1 MDKKKV
7 ILDVDTGSDDAIAI
21 ILAVLHPDLDVLGI
35 TTVNGNK
42 PLPNTTENTLRV
54 IDLLGEGEHIPVYMG
69 CADPMVAELS
79 PERHAESRHPHNI
92 FISTP

>member
-35 TTVNGNK
+35 TTVM
-42 PLPNTTENTLRV
+42 V
-54 IDLLGEGEHIPVYMG
+54 ISHCRIP
-69 CADPMVAELS
+69 P
-79 PERHAESRHPHNI
+79 RIH
-92 FISTP
+92 

>member
-42 PLPNTTENTLRV
+42 PLPNTTEKQ
-54 IDLLGEGEHIPVYMG
+54 E
-69 CADPMVAELS
+69 
-79 PERHAESRHPHNI
+79 NI
-92 FISTP
+92 